1 MNSEGI
7 ITAYVRKCR
16 LEEDNQPVTRDMVFK
31 LADSLTTNRYSSKAR
46 DMFKQIVTAKSPPEF
61 ITTYL
66 NESSA
71 FLGRHFFD

>member
-1 MNSEGI
+1 M
-7 ITAYVRKCR
+7 
-16 LEEDNQPVTRDMVFK
+16 TRDMVFK